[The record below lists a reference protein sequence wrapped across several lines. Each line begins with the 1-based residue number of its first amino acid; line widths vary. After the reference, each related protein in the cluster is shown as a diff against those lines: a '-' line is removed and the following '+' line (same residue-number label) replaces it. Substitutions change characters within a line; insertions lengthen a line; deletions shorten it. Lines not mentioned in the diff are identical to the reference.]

1 LANKEAALKKKKRL
15 DLLGGGQGDGESDIS
30 GVNLGGAGGGHD

>member
-1 LANKEAALKKKKRL
+1 MKKKKRL

-30 GVNLGGAGGGHD
+30 GVNLGGGHD